1 MFRLLCARSYLTLG
15 QLGGF
20 IRSQPK
26 VTFLAHNINKM
37 ATSTG
42 KVKCDEF
49 NGTGDVKVFLTKVD
63 IVASIKG
70 YTDEKKAQFLAS
82 KLLQP
87 AFDVYMRLSDDDKKD
102 FDKVKAELLKEF
114 EKGQLNR
121 EEAIKLLSTRKRQAE
136 ESAQTFAYKLIE
148 LVKLAYSSFPDPQQ
162 KTIAKDYFMSG
173 VHPAMHVALKSGATF
188 STSDINALTT
198 ETTRLEL
205 AGVQSF
211 ATREKASSSSKVE
224 EVNLCEINETAIDS
238 IANKVLEK
246 LNLNSHNNQMRG
258 DSWDDCG
265 DSRVSYASYRGRG
278 GRGRGNRSRGQGGA
292 RNNSSGGQKKC
303 RNCQSTEHVVRF
315 CPLRFCQAC
324 GNRGHDNYSKDCPNY
339 QI

>member
-1 MFRLLCARSYLTLG
+1 MFRLLRARSYLTLG

-26 VTFLAHNINKM
+26 DTFLTRNINRM

-87 AFDVYMRLSDDDKKD
+87 AFDVYMRMSDEDRKD
-102 FDKVKAELLKEF
+102 FDKVKKELLTEF

-162 KTIAKDYFMSG
+162 KMIAKDYFMSG

-188 STSDINALTT
+188 STSDINALAT

-211 ATREKASSSSKVE
+211 ASKEKASPKVE
-224 EVNLCEINETAIDS
+224 EVNLCEINETGIDS

-246 LNLNSHNNQMRG
+246 LNLNSQNNQMRG
-258 DSWDDCG
+258 DSYDDSG
-265 DSRVSYASYRGRG
+265 DSRVSYAPYRGRG
-278 GRGRGNRSRGQGGA
+278 GQGRGNRSRGRG
-292 RNNSSGGQKKC
+292 NNSGGGQKKC

-324 GNRGHDNYSKDCPNY
+324 GNRGHDQYSKDCPNY